1 MTAPRGTRVASVA
14 LAGLLAT
21 GVACSSVYEIPI
33 DTPIQAKLDVS
44 PFSRVHVAGFISG
57 GSDDVDANMET
68 VRLLRSQLRTK
79 SKLRVIEADALPLQQ
94 VAREQ
99 ALAPGGNGGG
109 MTFPERINDEKDLEA
124 YEPLFANAAYWKKI
138 GEEFQQPLIVTGTII
153 FRAHQA
159 SGIVT
164 QEREQFDQ
172 LGRRVVVPMRVY
184 MERKGYVLR
193 PKIVFIDGRSG
204 SVLYQE
210 SYREERLY
218 PAQQNVPALS
228 SFFEQMDAVL
238 PSFLN
243 TLSTTRVRGSRILL
257 R

>member
-14 LAGLLAT
+14 LAGVLAT
-21 GVACSSVYEIPI
+21 GVACSTVYEIPI

-57 GSDDVDANMET
+57 GTDDVDANMET

-99 ALAPGGNGGG
+99 GATSGG
-109 MTFPERINDEKDLEA
+109 MTFPDRIADEKDLEA

-159 SGIVT
+159 SGIIT
-164 QEREQFDQ
+164 QEREVYDQ
-172 LGRRVVVPMRVY
+172 YGRRTVTPTRVY
-184 MERKGYVLR
+184 TERKGYILR
-193 PKIVFIDGRSG
+193 PKIIFIDGRSG

-243 TLSTTRVRGSRILL
+243 TLSTTRVRGSRVLL
-257 R
+257 K